1 MAASFYVEE
10 IIMAKKSRYMGYVN
24 GLKAL
29 QEKKAK
35 HSEVMAQKSVV
46 GKLKSLKAEGSKA

>member
-1 MAASFYVEE
+1 MAAPFYVEE

-24 GLKAL
+24 GLKSL
-29 QEKKAK
+29 QDKKAR

-46 GKLKSLKAEGSKA
+46 GKLKSLKAEGRKS

>member
-24 GLKAL
+24 GLKEL

>member
-24 GLKAL
+24 GLKEL

-46 GKLKSLKAEGSKA
+46 GKLKSLKAEGRKA

>member
-1 MAASFYVEE
+1 MAR
-10 IIMAKKSRYMGYVN
+10 KSRYMGYVN
-24 GLKAL
+24 GLKEL